1 MASNMEQ
8 VARQIF
14 EGLTVFVNTDCNRPD
29 KGCDQCDAKGL
40 CDEAIDLRKKAKKE
54 LVRRGLM
61 EAPVVHQTEKT
72 EADQRK
78 TMCDA
83 LAGTVSKLHT
93 MMETAMEEE
102 SIETVLDIS
111 GQIIDCAECIVELQ
125 SGMVGAKLLAELVK
139 CQEEA
144 EDKEA

>member
-1 MASNMEQ
+1 MASNMEL

-14 EGLTVFVNTDCNRPD
+14 EGLSVFAKTGCDCQDDCNQ
-29 KGCDQCDAKGL
+29 CEAQELCDA
-40 CDEAIDLRKKAKKE
+40 AIDLRVKANAQLNK
-54 LVRRGLM
+54 R
-61 EAPVVHQTEKT
+61 EKQEVSAIPQPEKP
-72 EADQRK
+72 EADQCK
-78 TMCDA
+78 TLCDA

-111 GQIIDCAECIVELQ
+111 GQIIDCAECIVKLQ
-125 SGMVGAKLLAELVK
+125 SGMVDAKLLAELMK

-144 EDKEA
+144 EGKEA

>member
-1 MASNMEQ
+1 MASNMEL

-14 EGLTVFVNTDCNRPD
+14 EGLSVFAKTGCVCQG
-29 KGCDQCDAKGL
+29 GCDQREAQGL
-40 CDEAIDLRKKAKKE
+40 CDAAIDLRDKARTE
-54 LVRRGLM
+54 LVRLGKR
-61 EAPVVHQTEKT
+61 EATNNTKPNQP

-78 TMCDA
+78 TLCDA

-111 GQIIDCAECIVELQ
+111 GQIIDCAECIVKLQ
-125 SGMVGAKLLAELVK
+125 SGMVDAKLLAELVK
-139 CQEEA
+139 CQKEA
-144 EDKEA
+144 EGKEA